1 VLTVLSGVILSLSD
15 GLFEEL
21 LFIGFSSSVSFGRSE
36 LSDVKHSG
44 LENDKSGCS
53 VKEYLIKFDLT
64 TFYFSGF
71 KCIFTKIGIR
81 VKQSVLKIFSFAFL
95 VFKVDLK

>member
-1 VLTVLSGVILSLSD
+1 VLTVSSDVILSISD

-21 LFIGFSSSVSFGRSE
+21 LFIGFSSSVSFGRSD

-64 TFYFSGF
+64 TFYFIGV
-71 KCIFTKIGIR
+71 KCIFPKIRNLGQTKCIENI
-81 VKQSVLKIFSFAFL
+81 SFSF
-95 VFKVDLK
+95 FKKD